1 MATASCIQHG
11 EGIVRRVASRI
22 KRCIVH
28 TMIGA
33 LESNHTCVALRLI
46 LKGLHLVTTGL
57 KAKCAARLAAHLA
70 KNPELQS
77 SQPWAAAAFT
87 KVSNMFRNIPKPTLT
102 APHTPNQHDAHPL
115 APPQLARSCDD
126 MPNPDVVDT
135 MPAPQPAPHD
145 NSRRVLFATLDD
157 LTKDPDAVNY
167 FPDGDE
173 DDDDEDGDE
182 DDDDSDDDVD
192 FEDLLG
198 GRVGSSWMVELMMTP
213 PSTPVA
219 P

>member
-1 MATASCIQHG
+1 MG
-11 EGIVRRVASRI
+11 KVRNKAGAPLQCSGSVT
-22 KRCIVH
+22 
-28 TMIGA
+28 TMIGV
-33 LESNHTCVALRLI
+33 LESNHSRDALRSI
-46 LKGLHLVTTGL
+46 LKGLRLVSSGL
-57 KAKCAARLAAHLA
+57 KAECAARLAAHLTE
-70 KNPELQS
+70 KPELQLS
-77 SQPWAAAAFT
+77 HPWAAAAIT
-87 KVSNMFRNIPKPTLT
+87 KVSNMFRNILKPTLT

-219 P
+219 S